1 MLKGRSQLEVVF
13 CAQATKDML
22 GIGFTGYS
30 DVLHKVLSEEGAF
43 LPFDSAIWAM
53 AASKAN

>member
-22 GIGFTGYS
+22 GISIIGYS

-43 LPFDSAIWAM
+43 LPFDSAI
-53 AASKAN
+53 